1 MSSGVQLSKN
11 GAVVGT
17 GADLDV
23 TTVGYRPRRVELV
36 NETGLVT
43 AVWTD
48 SMTEGRGFKR
58 VTAGTMSQM
67 AAGEGITPLSN
78 GFRIGADADVN
89 VDGEKVHWVAHE

>member
-36 NETGLVT
+36 NEGGLVT

-58 VTAGTMSQM
+58 VTAGDMTQM
-67 AAGEGITPLSN
+67 AAGEGITPLAN
-78 GFRIGADADVN
+78 GFRIGVDADVN
-89 VDGEKVHWVAHE
+89 AAGEKVHWVAHE